1 MKHKL
6 LRQVR
11 LCLEACQLFSEVA
24 WDACQDCAKHTAAD
38 DYYMVTDTL
47 WQTVHS
53 RDQGMLCLSCLQSR
67 MGRELQSSDFI
78 DAPVNQLSA
87 KVREIRAQSGLV
99 APVAAA

>member
-11 LCLEACQLFSEVA
+11 LCLEACQLFIEVA